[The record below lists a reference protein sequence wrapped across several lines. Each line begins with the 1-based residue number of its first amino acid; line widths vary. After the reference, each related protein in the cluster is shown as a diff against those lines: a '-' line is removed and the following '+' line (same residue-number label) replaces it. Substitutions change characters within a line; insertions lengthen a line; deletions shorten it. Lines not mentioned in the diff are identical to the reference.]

1 MGQQSLLALIFMV
14 VILAIVH
21 DVANAMTCYDCT
33 DDIDLPNSGVYYDPD
48 CGRYDY
54 DGNTHTY
61 DGDTCLTAVYD
72 NGDVTRMLYGYGDS
86 IEDGECIYWPGHTTC
101 YCKTDNCNTQ
111 SYCEQCEQ

>member
-1 MGQQSLLALIFMV
+1 MGQQSHLALIFV
-14 VILAIVH
+14 VVAIVH

-33 DDIDLPNSGVYYDPD
+33 DNIDLPNSGVYYDPD
-48 CGRYDY
+48 CGIYDY

-61 DGDTCLTAVYD
+61 NGDTCLTSVYD